1 MADEFTSEELS
12 DFVSSL
18 GYPSHMSPSRL
29 WIPSSSNSSS
39 TRRSL
44 PVSSTLKGKSASMSV
59 SSVNSLVRIL
69 PIFTLS
75 GYVVSALARL
85 LRYERLDAW
94 ITDSVDSPIVHDA
107 VIKTGATFPLTGSCF
122 DFQLFLQKVR
132 TIEPSL

>member
-1 MADEFTSEELS
+1 MDPEQLKFIIHATLAPRKLYPQGEVGFDVRFLCQQFGS
-12 DFVSSL
+12 DL
-18 GYPSHMSPSRL
+18 ANLYAL
-29 WIPSSSNSSS
+29 WI
-39 TRRSL
+39 RS
-44 PVSSTLKGKSASMSV
+44 
-59 SSVNSLVRIL
+59 
-69 PIFTLS
+69 
-75 GYVVSALARL
+75 SALARL